1 MGKPQIRTEVEC
13 SNFQIRAELQPAS
26 YDSKNRTVE
35 VVMSSGYRGQRYD
48 FFSDSFYMEELDVSD
63 AAIRKD
69 RLDLGMPVLT
79 NHSQFSSGK
88 SLANV
93 GVVTSYRIE
102 NGQLMGTLK
111 MSRTKEV
118 EPILQDL
125 EDGIIRSV
133 SLGYRVHKYLDVT
146 TPTDTMQILRAV
158 DWEPMEVSLV
168 SIPFDPKAQTR
179 SAPSVHR
186 VLIETKPIEGE
197 TMKIEERSAEE
208 GSEKPAA
215 EVEKKIEAA
224 PAAEGEKVEEAKVE
238 AAEVERK
245 EEVKAEEAPAPAAPS
260 VEEVRSSERVRSST
274 ILEAVRKAGLETKF
288 AQELITK
295 GTSID
300 EARALIIDTLAE
312 RGDKPLSN
320 KNEIQVGDN
329 NKSELF
335 NRGIVNAVMHRA
347 NPATVK
353 LTEEGRHFRGMRM
366 SQIAAEVLEA
376 AGIKTRGMSSSE
388 IASKVLS
395 HDFHIRAGEHGT
407 GDFSSLMA
415 DVANKTL
422 RQAYEETEQTFKPF
436 VRQVTAPDFK
446 NINRVQLGEFASL
459 EKVNE
464 HGNLQYGTISDSK
477 ETYKIY
483 SYAKGLKLT
492 KQAIVNDDM
501 DGFSRMAMLMGRA
514 ASRLESDL
522 IYSILLLN
530 ANMGDSVALFHSSH
544 GNLGSTAAISETT
557 LKEMRKLGRKQTGL
571 NGALLN
577 VLHKYL
583 IVSPELE
590 VTAMKEVG
598 AVVPTATSGVNVF
611 KGSFDIIVDPRI
623 SAGVASL
630 SANGSTTAWFAA
642 ASPSDIDTIEI
653 AYLEGE
659 AGPKIVED
667 VDFDSQGVKM
677 AVWHDV
683 GAKAIDYRG
692 LFKNIGA

>member
-1 MGKPQIRTEVEC
+1 MGMPKIKTEVKVGAL
-13 SNFQIRAELQPAS
+13 QVRADLQPKS
-26 YDSKNRTVE
+26 FDSKNRTVE

-48 FFSDSFYMEELDVSD
+48 WMSDSFYQEELEVSD
-63 AAIRKD
+63 AAIRKV
-69 RLDLGMPVLT
+69 RLDAGLPVLA
-79 NHSQFSSGK
+79 NHQQSPMADK
-88 SLANV
+88 AMANV
-93 GVVTSYRIE
+93 GIVEAYRIE
-102 NGQLMGTLK
+102 NGNLIGTLK
-111 MSRTKEV
+111 MSRTPEV
-118 EPILQDL
+118 ASIIQDM
-125 EDGIIRSV
+125 EDGIVRTV
-133 SLGYRVHKYLDVT
+133 SLGYRVHKYIDVS
-146 TPTDTMQILRAV
+146 TPTDQSQILRAV
-158 DWEPMEVSLV
+158 DWEPLEVSLV
-168 SIPFDPKAQTR
+168 SIPFDPLAQVR
-179 SAPSVHR
+179 NAPSIHSVM
-186 VLIETKPIEGE
+186 IENKPNEGG
-197 TMKIEERSAEE
+197 TMSEKTQSAEE
-208 GSEKPAA
+208 VPEAPAVDK
-215 EVEKKIEAA
+215 VEKVEEPAA
-224 PAAEGEKVEEAKVE
+224 PAADKVE
-238 AAEVERK
+238 AEDK
-245 EEVKAEEAPAPAAPS
+245 PEEVPAPADKPEEPAKPS
-260 VEEVRSSERVRSST
+260 EDEIRTLERVRSSE
-274 ILEAVRKAGLETKF
+274 IVDLVKRAGLESSF

-295 GTSID
+295 GTKV
-300 EARALIIDTLAE
+300 EAARAEIIDALAN
-312 RGDKPLSN
+312 RGAKPLSN
-320 KNEIQVGDN
+320 KTEIQVGEDN
-329 NKSELF
+329 KIEIQK
-335 NRGIVNAVMHRA
+335 RGIVNAIMHKA
-347 NPATVK
+347 NPSAVK
-353 LTEEGRHFRGMRM
+353 LSEEGRQFRGMKM
-366 SQIAAEVLEA
+366 HQIAGEVLES
-376 AGIKTRGMSSSE
+376 AGFKTRGMTPSE
-388 IASKVLS
+388 IANKILS

-407 GDFSSLMA
+407 TDFTSLLA

-422 RQAYEETEQTFKPF
+422 RQSYEETEQTFKPF

-464 HGNLQYGTISDSK
+464 HGSLQYGTISDAK

-522 IYSILLLN
+522 VYSILLLN
-530 ANMGDSVALFHSSH
+530 AAMSDTVALFHSNH
-544 GNLGSTAAISETT
+544 GNLGTSGVIAETT

-598 AVVPTATSGVNVF
+598 LVVPTATSGVNVF

-630 SANGSTTAWFAA
+630 GASGSLTNWFAA

-653 AYLEGE
+653 AYLEGQS
-659 AGPKIVED
+659 GPMIVED

-683 GAKAIDYRG
+683 GAKAVDYRG
-692 LFKNIGA
+692 LFKNPN